1 MAQPV
6 STPHDIPATV
16 RPDRLGTPVIW
27 VSGGVL
33 GGAVLLGTLALWV
46 HYGTAVFFAMI
57 TSGLA
62 ACL

>member
-6 STPHDIPATV
+6 STPHDIAATV
-16 RPDRLGTPVIW
+16 RPDRGSMGVIW
-27 VSGGVL
+27 VSGSVL

-46 HYGTAVFFAMI
+46 HYGTAMFFDMI